1 MIRPASHFP
10 EQDRRPLG
18 GLDSA
23 VAAASI
29 RVASSRVAASRVA
42 AVRMAASRAAFTL
55 VELMVVVV
63 IVGML
68 ASAVLFAMYG
78 LLDEAKG
85 DRTKTQIARIDRF
98 IMDRWESFRT
108 RQVRVRLPPNTTSNP
123 QVLNQARLNAIRE
136 LMRLELPDRVTDV
149 AADPVSGITLPTL
162 ARGYRRKCFLLLGP
176 DPSNPSKPNY
186 SQWSTSHEGSE
197 CLFLILTAM
206 NEDGSSAA
214 ADSLAPSET
223 GDTDGDKMLEVLD
236 GWGKP
241 IEFIRWAPGF
251 FSDRQ
256 PFGIVTAPLSN
267 PDDPFDPARVDP
279 RWKNLTTPP
288 GYCPFAL
295 YPLIFSAGPDGL
307 YDINTGTVIYA
318 ATTPVANDPYA
329 FMFPYVAG
337 TEPVG
342 VSIGG
347 GSADNFHNHWVEV
360 E

>member
-1 MIRPASHFP
+1 MIRPASLQLAP
-10 EQDRRPLG
+10 AARLPATGAG
-18 GLDSA
+18 GSRHA
-23 VAAASI
+23 VAG
-29 RVASSRVAASRVA
+29 ASSRRHPASR
-42 AVRMAASRAAFTL
+42 RAAFTL

-85 DRTKTQIARIDRF
+85 DRTKTQISRIDRF

-108 RQVRVRLPPNTTSNP
+108 RQVRVTVSAAMNNPGMLNRTRLF
-123 QVLNQARLNAIRE
+123 AIRE

-149 AADPVSGITLPTL
+149 ATDPVSGVSLPTI
-162 ARGYRRKCFLLLGP
+162 ARGYRRKCFIILGP

-214 ADSLAPSET
+214 SDSLAPSET
-223 GDTDGDKMLEVLD
+223 GDTDGDGMPEVLD
-236 GWGKP
+236 GWGRP
-241 IEFIRWAPGF
+241 IEFVRWAPGF
-251 FSDRQ
+251 YSDRQ
-256 PFGIVTAPLSN
+256 PYGIVTMPL
-267 PDDPFDPARVDP
+267 PDANDPFDPARVDP
-279 RWKNLTTPP
+279 RWAQLTTPP

-307 YDINTGTVIYA
+307 YEVNTGTVVYA
-318 ATTPVANDPYA
+318 ATNPPNDPYA

-342 VSIGG
+342 VPLGAG
-347 GSADNFHNHWVEV
+347 AADNFHNHWVEV

>member
-1 MIRPASHFP
+1 
-10 EQDRRPLG
+10 
-18 GLDSA
+18 
-23 VAAASI
+23 
-29 RVASSRVAASRVA
+29 
-42 AVRMAASRAAFTL
+42 
-55 VELMVVVV
+55 MVVVV
-63 IVGML
+63 IIGML

-98 IMDRWESFRT
+98 IMDRWETFRT
-108 RQVRVRLPPNTTSNP
+108 RQVRVNLQGNP
-123 QVLNQARLNAIRE
+123 KQLNLARLEALRE

-149 AADPVSGITLPTL
+149 AADPVSGISLPTI
-162 ARGYRRKCFLLLGP
+162 ARGYRRKCFIILGP

-186 SQWSTSHEGSE
+186 SRWSTSHEGSE
-197 CLFLILTAM
+197 CLFLILTAL

-214 ADSLAPSET
+214 SDSLSPSET
-223 GDTDGDKMLEVLD
+223 GDTDGDGMREVLD

-241 IEFIRWAPGF
+241 IEFVRWAPGF

-256 PFGIVTAPLSN
+256 PYGIVTVPL
-267 PDDPFDPARVDP
+267 PDPNDPFDPARVDQ
-279 RWKNLTTPP
+279 RWSLTTPP

-307 YDINTGTVIYA
+307 YDVNTGTVVYA
-318 ATTPVANDPYA
+318 ATNPPNDPYA

-342 VSIGG
+342 VTLGNG
-347 GSADNFHNHWVEV
+347 AADNLHNHWVEV

>member
-1 MIRPASHFP
+1 
-10 EQDRRPLG
+10 
-18 GLDSA
+18 
-23 VAAASI
+23 
-29 RVASSRVAASRVA
+29 
-42 AVRMAASRAAFTL
+42 
-55 VELMVVVV
+55 MVVVV
-63 IVGML
+63 IIGML

-108 RQVRVRLPPNTTSNP
+108 RQVRVAVPPNLNNP
-123 QVLNQARLNAIRE
+123 GMLNRTRLYAIRE

-149 AADPVSGITLPTL
+149 SIDPVSGVSLPTL
-162 ARGYRRKCFLLLGP
+162 ARGYRRKCFILLGP

-186 SQWSTSHEGSE
+186 SRWSTSHEGSE
-197 CLFLILTAM
+197 CLFLILTAL

-214 ADSLAPSET
+214 SDSLAPSET
-223 GDTDGDKMLEVLD
+223 GDTDGDGMLEVLD

-241 IEFIRWAPGF
+241 IEFLRWAPGF
-251 FSDRQ
+251 YSDRQ
-256 PFGIVTAPLSN
+256 PYGIVTAPLSDPN
-267 PDDPFDPARVDP
+267 DPFDPARVDP
-279 RWKNLTTPP
+279 RWTGLTTPP
-288 GYCPFAL
+288 GYSPFAL

-307 YDINTGTVIYA
+307 YEVNTGTVVYP
-318 ATTPVANDPYA
+318 ATTPVPNDPYA

-342 VSIGG
+342 SLINGG
-347 GSADNFHNHWVEV
+347 AGAADNFHNHWVEV

>member
-1 MIRPASHFP
+1 MIRPASV
-10 EQDRRPLG
+10 PLG
-18 GLDSA
+18 HA
-23 VAAASI
+23 TRHPAI
-29 RVASSRVAASRVA
+29 RT
-42 AVRMAASRAAFTL
+42 AFTL

-98 IMDRWESFRT
+98 IMDRWEAFRT
-108 RQVRVRLPPNTTSNP
+108 RQVRVAMSGGAKTNP
-123 QVLNQARLNAIRE
+123 MLLNRSRLNAIRE

-149 AADPVSGITLPTL
+149 ATDPVSGVSLPTL
-162 ARGYRRKCFLLLGP
+162 ARGYRRKCFILLGP
-176 DPSNPSKPNY
+176 DPGNPSKPNY
-186 SQWSTSHEGSE
+186 SRWSTAHEGSE
-197 CLFLILTAM
+197 CLFLILTAL

-223 GDTDGDKMLEVLD
+223 GDTDGDGMLEVLD

-251 FSDRQ
+251 VSDRQ
-256 PFGIVTAPLSN
+256 PYGIVLSPLPN
-267 PDDPFDPARVDP
+267 PDDPFDPARVDL
-279 RWKNLTTPP
+279 RWTGITTPP

-307 YDINTGTVIYA
+307 YDINTGHSGLRGDDSRGQRSLCFHV
-318 ATTPVANDPYA
+318 PVRRGHRACRRVDRRW
-329 FMFPYVAG
+329 
-337 TEPVG
+337 
-342 VSIGG
+342 IGG
-347 GSADNFHNHWVEV
+347 QFP
-360 E
+360 